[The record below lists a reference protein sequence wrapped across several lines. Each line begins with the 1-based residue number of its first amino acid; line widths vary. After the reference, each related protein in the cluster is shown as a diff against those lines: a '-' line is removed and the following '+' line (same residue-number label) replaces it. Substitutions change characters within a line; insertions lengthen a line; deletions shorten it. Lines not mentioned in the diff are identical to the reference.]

1 MNERG
6 TQGRERG
13 RQEMINSEATDIK
26 MKAIYCLSFWGK
38 GSENFPAPWQESM
51 LRDPKCGRGPTNRV
65 GHSGPSHNPRHLL
78 ASTGADSR
86 EFCGF

>member
-1 MNERG
+1 MDG
-6 TQGRERG
+6 GPGPGGGR

-51 LRDPKCGRGPTNRV
+51 LREAKEEGGPHNQA
-65 GHSGPSHNPRHLL
+65 GHSGP
-78 ASTGADSR
+78 
-86 EFCGF
+86 

>member
-6 TQGRERG
+6 TQGREGG

-51 LRDPKCGRGPTNRV
+51 LRDPK
-65 GHSGPSHNPRHLL
+65 
-78 ASTGADSR
+78 
-86 EFCGF
+86 

>member
-6 TQGRERG
+6 TQGREGG

-38 GSENFPAPWQESM
+38 GSENFPAPPWQESM
-51 LRDPKCGRGPTNRV
+51 LRDPK
-65 GHSGPSHNPRHLL
+65 
-78 ASTGADSR
+78 
-86 EFCGF
+86 